1 MMKWLT
7 YDLETTFLRKG
18 FKRKDTLIIEI
29 ALHGKNKKESFQ
41 RLVNPLKKYSTG
53 LEIIQSLDETGQS
66 PDKSIHFWV
75 KLLSQKKMMNTSVKR
90 KSVADKAE
98 LLAKLLNTSNE
109 FITTEK
115 ALTEAID
122 WGKDH
127 KWIAHN
133 GTSFDSKIVKG
144 QAKRFDISTPIDFSD
159 SLPFF
164 RHYLKDEPSYSQPI
178 LYKSMFKGRYMAHHA
193 LEDAKALHKMLLKC
207 GDNIIDM
214 FDQLP
219 KKPKRYQMLKKYKD
233 KYKDIDSDLIDIKG
247 VGPKSV
253 QVFRTKDIHSKED
266 LKKFIITYP
275 ISDWLEQFKGVHA
288 YKKLGDKLYSGE
300 LIL

>member
-1 MMKWLT
+1 MKWLT

-41 RLVNPLKKYSTG
+41 RLVNPLKKYATG
-53 LEIIQSLDETGQS
+53 LEVIESLNETGQS
-66 PDKSIHFWV
+66 PDKSINFWV

-98 LLAKLLNTSNE
+98 LLAKLLCGSE
-109 FITTEK
+109 KFITTEK
-115 ALTEAID
+115 ALTEAIE

-144 QAKRFDISTPIDFSD
+144 NAKREDIELSIDFAD

-164 RHYLKDEPSYSQPI
+164 RHYMKDEPSYSQPI
-178 LYKSMFKGRYMAHHA
+178 LYKSMFKGKYMAHHA

-207 GDNIIDM
+207 GDNVIDM

-219 KKPKRYQMLKKYKD
+219 KKTKTKKYIKM
-233 KYKDIDSDLIDIKG
+233 DSDLIDIKG

-253 QVFRTKDIHSKED
+253 QVFHTKDIHSKED
-266 LKKFIITYP
+266 LKKFITTYP
-275 ISDWLEQFKGVHA
+275 ISDWLDQFKGVHA
-288 YKKLGDKLYSGE
+288 YKKLGEKLYSKE

>member
-53 LEIIQSLDETGQS
+53 LEVIESLNETGQS

-75 KLLSQKKMMNTSVKR
+75 KLLTQKKMMNTSVKR

-98 LLAKLLNTSNE
+98 LLAKLLNTSDE

-133 GTSFDSKIVKG
+133 GTSFDSKIVQG
-144 QAKRFDISTPIDFSD
+144 NAKRLDIETPIDFAD

-164 RHYLKDEPSYSQPI
+164 RHYIKDEPSYSQPI
-178 LYKSMFKGRYMAHHA
+178 LYKSMFKGKYMAQH
-193 LEDAKALHKMLLKC
+193 
-207 GDNIIDM
+207 G
-214 FDQLP
+214 
-219 KKPKRYQMLKKYKD
+219 
-233 KYKDIDSDLIDIKG
+233 
-247 VGPKSV
+247 
-253 QVFRTKDIHSKED
+253 
-266 LKKFIITYP
+266 
-275 ISDWLEQFKGVHA
+275 
-288 YKKLGDKLYSGE
+288 
-300 LIL
+300 